1 MNIKLKRSEAI
12 YLICYVFF
20 IVSSYIFG
28 EIMNK
33 PRAMWLICP
42 IISLGIV
49 VSVIIRKH
57 TIKNLSLRLII
68 ILVFCIA
75 SVVSRMPQMLVYAT
89 LICGADSTSFQ
100 RVCRYCLY
108 TCTIFVIMTMI
119 LNLFGI
125 IPDVGSWYRFGVHI
139 RSFGF
144 GYYSIVPFTFLY
156 MVLIYLYLQYE
167 KQRNA
172 SWLEMLVIALL
183 NYLLFSVTTLRLTY
197 YLVYLTLFMYI
208 ILIKFEWFN
217 LKNKLINFLT
227 ILIFPS
233 MFALVIWINY
243 VFTYSDPM
251 LFQLNRLLSNRLA
264 LGHEAIQRYSIN
276 LLGNYIEVNNSEIAS
291 EYFYIDS
298 GFLFSLL
305 GYGLLFTALLLIIYM
320 YLHNYFASTNNK
332 MMFIWLT
339 IVAVFSTTNNTW
351 ISLQYNPIVLMLP
364 MILKEVGVKEKIL
377 YTYKSGRRRSICYG
391 RYKSI

>member
-1 MNIKLKRSEAI
+1 ML
-12 YLICYVFF
+12 
-20 IVSSYIFG
+20 
-28 EIMNK
+28 NK
-33 PRAMWLICP
+33 PRAMWLIYP
-42 IISLGIV
+42 IIAIGVIV
-49 VSVIIRKH
+49 SIIIRQH
-57 TIKNLSLRLII
+57 TIKNLSLRLVI

-75 SVVSRMPQMLVYAT
+75 SVVSKKPEMMVYAT

-100 RVCRYCLY
+100 RICRYCIY

-144 GYYSIVPFTFLY
+144 GYYSVVPFTFLH

-167 KQRNA
+167 KQRKV
-172 SWLEMLVIALL
+172 SWLEILVIALL
-183 NYLLFSVTTLRLTY
+183 NYLLYSVTTLRLTY
-197 YLVYLTLFMYI
+197 YLVYLALFMYI

-217 LKNKLINFLT
+217 LKNKLLNFLT

-233 MFALVIWINY
+233 MFAFSIWIHY
-243 VFTYSDPM
+243 SFTYSDYT
-251 LFQLNRLLSNRLA
+251 LFQLNSLLSNRLA
-264 LGHEAIQRYSIN
+264 LGYEAFQRYSIN

-291 EYFYIDS
+291 EYFYVDC

-305 GYGLLFTALLLIIYM
+305 GYGLLATVLLLIINI
-320 YLHNYFASTNNK
+320 YLHNYSARTNNK

-339 IVAVFSTTNNTW
+339 IVAVCNTTNDTW
-351 ISLQYNPIVLMLP
+351 IYLQSNPIVLMLP
-364 MILKEVGVKEKIL
+364 MILKEKIL
-377 YTYKSGRRRSICYG
+377 YTNKSGQRRNICYG
-391 RYKSI
+391 STR